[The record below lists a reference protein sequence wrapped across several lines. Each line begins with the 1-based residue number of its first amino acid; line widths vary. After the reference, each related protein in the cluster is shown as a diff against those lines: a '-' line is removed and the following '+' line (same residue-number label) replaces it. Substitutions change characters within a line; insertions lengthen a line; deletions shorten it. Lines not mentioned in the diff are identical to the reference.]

1 MNKLEQM
8 ALLETLRDR
17 VDYVYRNVRRDVF
30 EEMVADGVDKAR
42 VKVGG
47 VEVATATVRC
57 DAVRVEDA
65 DAYMDWCVESGLAS
79 EARTVDF
86 AHLPDDIRREL
97 EREVEERWPA
107 YVRASLVTPDPRKL
121 ARKGPGGTAI
131 TEDGE
136 TIPGLRTNVPS
147 YVSLRDVADGRRGMN
162 TAYVGGLITRAL
174 MNELASDARLIGDG
188 DGEE

>member
-17 VDYVYRNVRRDVF
+17 VDAAYRAVRSEVF
-30 EEMVADGVDKAR
+30 DEMVAEGVDKAR
-42 VKVGG
+42 VKVAG

-65 DAYMDWCVESGLAS
+65 DAYMDWCVGEGLAS

-86 AHLPDDIRREL
+86 ARLPDDIRREL
-97 EREVEERWPA
+97 EREVEGRWPA
-107 YVRASLVTPDPRKL
+107 YVGASLVAPDPRKL
-121 ARKGPGGTAI
+121 AKKGPGGTAI

-174 MNELASDARLIGDG
+174 MDEVARDARLIGDG
-188 DGEE
+188 GER